1 MRVLDI
7 INSDHVTVSC
17 ELFLPKLGKPLR
29 DTERIV
35 AEIARLKPS
44 FISVTC
50 GAGGST
56 GDHTVEIARCVQK
69 DNGVTALAHVTC
81 VSTPRAQIHRTLTL
95 LREAGVENILA
106 LRGDLPAW
114 QAAWRALDTGPL
126 HELRGAL
133 DAGRPVRLTLCGE
146 RHALTLSL
154 PAQRPGLWASVRR
167 ALPWG
172 KPATCAADLL
182 RQL

>member
-17 ELFLPKLGKPLR
+17 ELFPPKLGKPLR

-56 GDHTVEIARCVQK
+56 GDHTVEIARCVQRRT
-69 DNGVTALAHVTC
+69 TA
-81 VSTPRAQIHRTLTL
+81 
-95 LREAGVENILA
+95 
-106 LRGDLPAW
+106 
-114 QAAWRALDTGPL
+114 
-126 HELRGAL
+126 
-133 DAGRPVRLTLCGE
+133 
-146 RHALTLSL
+146 
-154 PAQRPGLWASVRR
+154 
-167 ALPWG
+167 
-172 KPATCAADLL
+172 
-182 RQL
+182 

>member
-7 INSDHVTVSC
+7 IRSDRVTVSC
-17 ELFLPKLGKPLR
+17 ELFPPKLGKPLR

-35 AEIARLKPS
+35 SEIARLKPS

-56 GDHTVEIARCVQK
+56 GDHTVEIARCVQQ

-81 VSTPRAQIHRTLTL
+81 VSTPRDQIRRTLTL

-106 LRGDLPAW
+106 LRGDLPADGS
-114 QAAWRALDTGPL
+114 AARPQPSSPSSRA
-126 HELRGAL
+126 RA
-133 DAGRPVRLTLCGE
+133 
-146 RHALTLSL
+146 S
-154 PAQRPGLWASVRR
+154 ASVRPPT
-167 ALPWG
+167 AS
-172 KPATCAADLL
+172 L
-182 RQL
+182 R

>member
-17 ELFLPKLGKPLR
+17 ELFPPKLGKPLR

-106 LRGDLPAW
+106 LRGDLPADGSPACADFAHASDLIEEIDRFGGFCVGGACYPEGHPESPNK
-114 QAAWRALDTGPL
+114 QAT
-126 HELRGAL
+126 
-133 DAGRPVRLTLCGE
+133 
-146 RHALTLSL
+146 SM
-154 PAQRPGLWASVRR
+154 ASAKR
-167 ALPWG
+167 W
-172 KPATCAADLL
+172 TAAA
-182 RQL
+182 RF

>member
-1 MRVLDI
+1 M
-7 INSDHVTVSC
+7 
-17 ELFLPKLGKPLR
+17 
-29 DTERIV
+29 
-35 AEIARLKPS
+35 
-44 FISVTC
+44 
-50 GAGGST
+50 
-56 GDHTVEIARCVQK
+56 
-69 DNGVTALAHVTC
+69 DNAPRQAL
-81 VSTPRAQIHRTLTL
+81 
-95 LREAGVENILA
+95 

>member
-17 ELFLPKLGKPLR
+17 ELFPPKLGKPLR

-81 VSTPRAQIHRTLTL
+81 VSTPRAKASACGGSAR
-95 LREAGVENILA
+95 
-106 LRGDLPAW
+106 
-114 QAAWRALDTGPL
+114 AAWR
-126 HELRGAL
+126 
-133 DAGRPVRLTLCGE
+133 
-146 RHALTLSL
+146 
-154 PAQRPGLWASVRR
+154 RR
-167 ALPWG
+167 
-172 KPATCAADLL
+172 
-182 RQL
+182 